1 MPFLSL
7 GLNDDKDEPTSRPE
21 GSVAVNDAQNESR
34 SDSSSAQ
41 PGSILLGTDG
51 VRFERHEQLLPPEI
65 ESLREKLSKKNQ
77 IKPVIKPLA
86 SSVNPLSSS
95 ERYGVPTFAT
105 FKFGYV
111 PTRGLLYSSIA
122 HEIGLLVL
130 FLMFTYGLPV
140 LRPHPRVLA
149 VASRIPAR
157 RQFFRTRQILR
168 MHSRPSSVRCWYIPS
183 RFANLFRCQT
193 SCST

>member
-51 VRFERHEQLLPPEI
+51 ERHEQLLPPEI
-65 ESLREKLSKKNQ
+65 ESLRENLSKKSLV
-77 IKPVIKPLA
+77 KPVIKPLA

-111 PTRGLLYSSIA
+111 PARGLLYSSIA
-122 HEIGLLVL
+122 HEVGLIVL

-140 LRPHPRVLA
+140 LRPQKLLVPQNSQDHIVYLPELGGGSEGKKSPSTSQAAPQA
-149 VASRIPAR
+149 VA
-157 RQFFRTRQILR
+157 
-168 MHSRPSSVRCWYIPS
+168 
-183 RFANLFRCQT
+183 
-193 SCST
+193 